1 MIMNAPDGTSGTPEN
16 IQSRKRAIERDLQ
29 FISFLLNA
37 PIYQK
42 QRPNLYERLREYST
56 QAKALEAELHH
67 LDAGTG
73 TPLGD
78 YERKLNTWKSG
89 LYEFL
94 ESML

>member
-1 MIMNAPDGTSGTPEN
+1 MNAPEGTSGTPDN

-29 FISFLLNA
+29 FIFFLLNA

-67 LDAGTG
+67 LDAVTG
-73 TPLGD
+73 APLED
-78 YERKLNTWKSG
+78 YEGKLNAWKSG

>member
-1 MIMNAPDGTSGTPEN
+1 MNAPDGNPGTPEN
-16 IQSRKRAIERDLQ
+16 IQSRKHAIARDLQ
-29 FISFLLNA
+29 FIFFLLNA

-56 QAKALEAELHH
+56 QAGALETELHH

-73 TPLGD
+73 TPLED

>member
-1 MIMNAPDGTSGTPEN
+1 MNAPDGTSGTPEN
-16 IQSRKRAIERDLQ
+16 SHNRKRAIERDLQ

-56 QAKALEAELHH
+56 QAKALESELQH
-67 LDAGTG
+67 LDSVTG
-73 TPLGD
+73 APLGD

>member
-1 MIMNAPDGTSGTPEN
+1 MNAPDGTSGTPEN
-16 IQSRKRAIERDLQ
+16 SQSRKRAIERDLQ
-29 FISFLLNA
+29 FIFFLLNA

-56 QAKALEAELHH
+56 QAKALEAELHQ

-73 TPLGD
+73 APLGD
-78 YERKLNTWKSG
+78 YEKKLNTWKSG

>member
-1 MIMNAPDGTSGTPEN
+1 MNAPEGTSKTPEN
-16 IQSRKRAIERDLQ
+16 IQRRKRAIERDLQ
-29 FISFLLNA
+29 FIFFLLNA

-56 QAKALEAELHH
+56 QAGALEAELHR
-67 LDAGTG
+67 LDSGLG
-73 TPLGD
+73 GPLED

>member
-1 MIMNAPDGTSGTPEN
+1 MNAPDGTSATPEN
-16 IQSRKRAIERDLQ
+16 TQSRKRAIERDLQ
-29 FISFLLNA
+29 FIFFLLNA

-73 TPLGD
+73 APLGD
-78 YERKLNTWKSG
+78 YENKLNAWKSG
-89 LYEFL
+89 LYEYL

>member
-1 MIMNAPDGTSGTPEN
+1 MKTSDGTFAAPEN
-16 IQSRKRAIERDLQ
+16 FQSRKRAIARDLQ
-29 FISFLLNA
+29 FIFFLLNA

-56 QAKALEAELHH
+56 QAGALEAELYH
-67 LDAGTG
+67 LDPDKGVA
-73 TPLGD
+73 LED

>member
-1 MIMNAPDGTSGTPEN
+1 MNASDGNSGTPEN
-16 IQSRKRAIERDLQ
+16 VKSRKRAIERDLQ
-29 FISFLLNA
+29 FIFFLLNA

-56 QAKALEAELHH
+56 QAGALEAEINH
-67 LDAGTG
+67 LDKGVG
-73 TPLGD
+73 NNLEN

>member
-1 MIMNAPDGTSGTPEN
+1 MNAPEGSPGTPEI
-16 IQSRKRAIERDLQ
+16 IQRRKRAIARDLQ
-29 FISFLLNA
+29 FIFFLLNA

-56 QAKALEAELHH
+56 QAGALEAELHH
-67 LDAGTG
+67 LDSGKGTA
-73 TPLGD
+73 LED